1 MEEDNLGDKCFSM
14 EEDDFGD
21 NNREDVILHQD
32 PFLNNGKKKA
42 PLILTIS
49 VNFHG
54 LSLLFEFFREQ
65 DNLTSCLIFHF
76 L

>member
-32 PFLNNGKKKA
+32 PFLNNGKKKSA
-42 PLILTIS
+42 THS
-49 VNFHG
+49 DYKCK
-54 LSLLFEFFREQ
+54 LSWFEFVV
-65 DNLTSCLIFHF
+65 
-76 L
+76 

>member
-32 PFLNNGKKKA
+32 PFLNNG
-42 PLILTIS
+42 
-49 VNFHG
+49 
-54 LSLLFEFFREQ
+54 
-65 DNLTSCLIFHF
+65 
-76 L
+76 